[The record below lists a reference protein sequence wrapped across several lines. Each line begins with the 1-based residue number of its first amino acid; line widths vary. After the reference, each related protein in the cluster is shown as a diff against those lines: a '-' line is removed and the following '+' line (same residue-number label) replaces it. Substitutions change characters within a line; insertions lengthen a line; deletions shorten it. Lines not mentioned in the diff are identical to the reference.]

1 MTNPIMLY
9 GLLSEVEWQCAHTVY
24 QDMLATGQQR
34 GTYEFEGPDGDTV
47 VLIATRKGKRL
58 TITNWS

>member
-1 MTNPIMLY
+1 MQVKLRGCSTAI
-9 GLLSEVEWQCAHTVY
+9 EWQCAHTVY

-58 TITNWS
+58 TVTNWS